1 MGRACS
7 LSARSTASRVSS
19 RGARRRRTARACV
32 EESNSFD
39 QSLRQEERLGAQ
51 TPVFIAQGTSSIY
64 GWHSLMRS
72 VRLSQ
77 LCISSSTRVVSRRV
91 NSSCRKMLI
100 SSLLTSIQGLVFL
113 VPTCFSERIFRASH
127 SAIFLR
133 RADVDCWLML
143 ITFSSADRCVPN
155 DMTRCP
161 ICRKLFSYVPI
172 AGSSNIKRKDLLS
185 RE

>member
-32 EESNSFD
+32 EESNSFS
-39 QSLRQEERLGAQ
+39 QSLRQDERLGTQ
-51 TPVFIAQGTSSIY
+51 TPVFIAHGTSSMY

-161 ICRKLFSYVPI
+161 IGGNLISSVPI
-172 AGSSNIKRKDLLS
+172 AGSSYIQIRDLLR